1 MQLINF
7 RHCNRQQQRKQS
19 AKISQQLSSTLLDD
33 SADVTISRDRCVPLY
48 EAFGKNRTSFTW
60 IVPTV
65 SLLYTV
71 LSKMLMEGSN
81 SITGAPLEILQT
93 HLQNNLFGQEQITDV
108 GRLSELISELTPRK
122 QMTLK
127 ERLLAK
133 LLIDTPDLQEGEDFY
148 DYVHRRAQRPV
159 HPYAIDTSHIEEIGS
174 KSKKSQKRRRDEA
187 LEKDKYC
194 ESGEVDD
201 LDPSELMAEA
211 LPADSKRVR
220 VENNLGDFTRTS
232 VNSSGKITCNC
243 GHYTVWRW
251 CEHCVWIDVLH
262 LSNYPDNPKVSKACD
277 QWHDIRSKF
286 LEVMKVVQIK

>member
-1 MQLINF
+1 
-7 RHCNRQQQRKQS
+7 
-19 AKISQQLSSTLLDD
+19 
-33 SADVTISRDRCVPLY
+33 
-48 EAFGKNRTSFTW
+48 
-60 IVPTV
+60 
-65 SLLYTV
+65 
-71 LSKMLMEGSN
+71 MLMEGSN